1 MDTTSGSRC
10 PGRQSE
16 KNVVPKEMSSPY
28 VLNIERLSVSYRSA
42 GALQRAVNNVS
53 LGVRRGEAL
62 GLVGES
68 GSGKS
73 SVALAALRYLPK
85 HTQVEA
91 SALQFLERDLRTLS
105 TEELRRLRGDRIAAV
120 YQHPGS
126 ALNPSLTIGRQIT
139 ETIVRHR
146 NASQRDAALQAADLL
161 RRVRVADPERV
172 LRLYPHEL
180 SGGMQQRANI
190 AIAIALD
197 PALLILDEPTT
208 ALDASVQSEIVAILA
223 DLRRSHQTSILLI
236 SHDIDLVKRCCE
248 RVAVMQSGAVVESG
262 SAGTLFR
269 EPRHSY
275 TQMLV
280 RSIPTL
286 AYTKRDGRLAET
298 EPSSEGSKSIEGPS
312 GLKMPSIGRRR
323 ETVLFCKG
331 IRQSFGGQA
340 ILHGIDLSIAAG
352 ETYGLIG
359 ESGSG
364 KSTLARIVTGLQAPA
379 AGTVELS
386 GQAAA
391 ARVERRKPGQRRD
404 VQMVFQSPDRT
415 LNPRRRINAIL
426 GRSLRRLADLPRS
439 ARAQRI
445 AELLRSVRLSSTFG
459 ERKPGALSGG
469 QRQRAA
475 IARAFS
481 GTPKLVVL
489 DEPTS
494 ALDVSVQATVLNLLN
509 DLQRRDDTAYLF
521 ISHDLRVVRYMA
533 DRIGVLYRGRL
544 VEEGSSDQIFTG
556 PNHPYTE
563 MLLAAGETASSPATF
578 VSEIETP
585 ASRGCAFASRCQ
597 WAQPACT
604 EAEPPRRTVAEGHTI
619 RCWQRGN

>member
-1 MDTTSGSRC
+1 MDLTSGSRC

-16 KNVVPKEMSSPY
+16 KNVVPKVPS
-28 VLNIERLSVSYRSA
+28 VLNIERLSVSYRS
-42 GALQRAVNNVS
+42 GGSLQRAVSNVS
-53 LGVRRGEAL
+53 LSVQPGEAL

-91 SALQFLERDLRTLS
+91 SALQFLGRDLRTLS

-146 NASQRDAALQAADLL
+146 NSSSRDAALQATDLL

-208 ALDASVQSEIVAILA
+208 ALDASVQSEIIAILD

-262 SAGTLFR
+262 NARTLFE

-275 TQMLV
+275 TRMLV

-286 AYTKRDGRLAET
+286 AYTKRNGRLAEAGS
-298 EPSSEGSKSIEGPS
+298 PSADQSAGEASVSDAAP
-312 GLKMPSIGRRR
+312 IGRRR
-323 ETVLFCKG
+323 ETVLLCKD

-340 ILHGIDLSIAAG
+340 VLHGIDLRIAAG

-364 KSTLARIVTGLQAPA
+364 KSTLARIVTGLQAPL

-391 ARVERRKPGQRRD
+391 TRVERRRPAQRRH

-415 LNPRRRINAIL
+415 LNPRQRISTIL
-426 GRSLRRLADLPRS
+426 GRSLRRLAGLPRS
-439 ARAQRI
+439 VRTQRI
-445 AELLRSVRLSSTFG
+445 PELLRSVRLSAEFAG
-459 ERKPGALSGG
+459 RKPGALSGG

-544 VEEGSSDQIFTG
+544 VEEGSSAQIFAG

-563 MLLAAGETASSPATF
+563 MLLAAGDTEPGLVEPAPLA
-578 VSEIETP
+578 SEIETQ
-585 ASRGCAFASRCQ
+585 AGRGCAFSGRCLQ
-597 WAQPACT
+597 AQPVCL
-604 EAEPPRRTVAEGHTI
+604 EAEPPDRVIAEGHTI
-619 RCWQRGN
+619 RCWQRGS